1 MRAVTIHNG
10 HPRLRLDR
18 RAIVA
23 LIRALD
29 AHAEKFRGGCPPG
42 GLSLAFLTDPAL
54 ARLHADFLA
63 DPAVTDVI
71 TFAGDPA
78 HRLAGEI
85 CISADAAVRQGR
97 PEQNRMT
104 AAARKNFSE
113 ELSLYLV
120 HGWLHLAGYDDLAPA
135 KKREMRA
142 AESRAM
148 RLLRATGSLP
158 GFRLVE

>member
-1 MRAVTIHNG
+1 MRAVAIHNG

-23 LIRALD
+23 LIHTLD

-42 GLSLAFLTDPAL
+42 DLSLAFLTDPAL

-78 HRLAGEI
+78 HGLAGEI

-97 PEQNRMT
+97 PRQGRKT
-104 AAARKNFSE
+104 ATGRKDFSD

-135 KKREMRA
+135 KKKAMRA
-142 AESRAM
+142 AETRAM
-148 RLLRATGSLP
+148 KLLRAAGSLP